1 MDAFCCPQCAHPLSA
16 VDDLGRTAILCRIC
30 GRLIVLSSLTPPK
43 RTQTSVLAILTAPT
57 LWPPEDRTELQGS
70 SERPADLN
78 ETQLWKSSVA
88 LSAHPSLPPS
98 GEIPVQVGILNPPE
112 GADEIGRLGPYRILK
127 ILGAGGMGVVFQGHD
142 PVLKRA
148 VAIKAMLPTVA
159 ANASNRERFLR
170 EAQTAAA
177 LENDHIVPIYQVGE
191 DRGIPYLVMRLLQG
205 ETLEDRLRR
214 QRPLPMPE
222 TLRIVRE
229 TAEGLAAAHAHGLI
243 HRDVKPANIWLEAP
257 RGRVLILDFGLARAT
272 QDDSGLTQAG
282 VVIGTPAFM
291 SPEQSRGKAVDHR
304 GDLFSLGCVLY
315 QMCTGRLP
323 FHGTDTISRLL
334 ALSVDEPPP
343 VRELNAEVPE
353 SLADLTA
360 QLLVKNPLH
369 RFPSASGV
377 VEAVEVIENTFG
389 FWGAPKHSSGAASH
403 SLPAAS
409 DLFRLEDAEAALE
422 EEDARTSPG
431 VDAEEQP
438 VKDWV
443 DEVAHQTLGH
453 YEVGRLL
460 GRGFHGVVFR
470 ARDLRES
477 HDAALKVLDPTFP
490 GNKAEAQRFIRAMRP
505 LLKLRHP
512 NAVGLLAAG
521 KTGRYCWMAWEYV
534 EGESLTT
541 RIQRL
546 RNGSQ
551 KIDWRRALRVGI
563 HVARALE
570 FAGQSRLVHH
580 NVTPEN
586 ILWDGAKKVAK
597 LGDMMFRRAMEGSE
611 LHEAVAE
618 EKRTGE
624 LAYLAPE
631 QVEGSVDDEISELYN
646 LGAVMYALLT
656 GRPPFEGAS
665 PKETIKLICEGEIA
679 KPRKQQK
686 AIPADFEWV
695 VLTALSKG
703 RQYRFQTATEL
714 LVHLER
720 TAIEQGI
727 VV

>member
-1 MDAFCCPQCAHPLSA
+1 MDAFFCPHCAHPLSA
-16 VDDLGRTAILCRIC
+16 VDGLGRTAVACRFC
-30 GRLIVLSSLTPPK
+30 GRLIVRSPPTPPEK
-43 RTQTSVLAILTAPT
+43 AQASAPILLTAPT
-57 LWPPEDRTELQGS
+57 LRPPEDRTELQGS
-70 SERPADLN
+70 SQRPPDLS
-78 ETQLWKSSVA
+78 ETQLWKSSGD
-88 LSAHPSLPPS
+88 LGAHSSLPPS

-112 GADEIGRLGPYRILK
+112 GSDEIGRLGPYRILK
-127 ILGAGGMGVVFQGHD
+127 ILGVGGMGVVFQGHD

-159 ANASNRERFLR
+159 ANSSNRERFLR

-177 LENDHIVPIYQVGE
+177 IENDHIVPIYQVGE

-205 ETLEDRLRR
+205 ETLEERIRR

-257 RGRVLILDFGLARAT
+257 RGRVLILDFGLARAAH
-272 QDDSGLTQAG
+272 DDSGLTQAG
-282 VVIGTPAFM
+282 VVMGTPAFM

-323 FHGTDTISRLL
+323 FHGTDTLSRLL
-334 ALSVDEPPP
+334 ALSMDEPPP

-389 FWGAPKHSSGAASH
+389 FWGCPKHSSGAASGL
-403 SLPAAS
+403 LPATS
-409 DLFRLEDAEAALE
+409 DLFSLDDAEAALE

-431 VDAEEQP
+431 AGAEDQP

-470 ARDLRES
+470 ARDPRES
-477 HDAALKVLDPTFP
+477 HDVALKVLDPAFP
-490 GNKAEAQRFIRAMRP
+490 GNNAEAQRFIRAMRP
-505 LLKLRHP
+505 LLKLRHL
-512 NAVGLLAAG
+512 NVAGLLAAG
-521 KTGRYCWMAWEYV
+521 KSGRHCWMAWEYV

-541 RIQRL
+541 RIRRL

-551 KIDWRRALRVGI
+551 KIDWRRALRIGI
-563 HVARALE
+563 HIARAGVCRAE
-570 FAGQSRLVHH
+570 SPGPSQRHAGKYFVGRRQESRQ
-580 NVTPEN
+580 
-586 ILWDGAKKVAK
+586 A
-597 LGDMMFRRAMEGSE
+597 RR
-611 LHEAVAE
+611 HDV
-618 EKRTGE
+618 
-624 LAYLAPE
+624 P
-631 QVEGSVDDEISELYN
+631 
-646 LGAVMYALLT
+646 
-656 GRPPFEGAS
+656 AS
-665 PKETIKLICEGEIA
+665 C
-679 KPRKQQK
+679 
-686 AIPADFEWV
+686 
-695 VLTALSKG
+695 G
-703 RQYRFQTATEL
+703 RQ
-714 LVHLER
+714 R
-720 TAIEQGI
+720 TPRGGCSGEAHRRVGLPGARTSGEFC
-727 VV
+727 